1 MLPFQ
6 ITTLEQTFQTFRTY
20 YVSKY
25 GIEKY
30 EALYNK
36 IAISDKFSR
45 LFGESIR
52 LGFVPTAKDFI
63 YTIAPMPYFLFARG
77 ETRALGVIIAIRLW
91 DERVN
96 KVYELANQIELD
108 HKTQSVFEQLSVF

>member
-6 ITTLEQTFQTFRTY
+6 ITTLDATFQAFRTY

-25 GIEKY
+25 GAEKY
-30 EALYNK
+30 ETLYNK
-36 IAISDKFSR
+36 VANSNKFSR

-52 LGFVPTAKDFI
+52 MRVVPTARDFI
-63 YTIAPMPYFLFARG
+63 NTIAVIPYFLFAKG
-77 ETRALGVIIAIRLW
+77 ETRALGLIIAIRLW

-96 KVYELANQIELD
+96 KVYSLASAEELD
-108 HKTQSVFEQLSVF
+108 HKTRSVFIQLSVY

>member
-6 ITTLEQTFQTFRTY
+6 ITTLDATFHAFRTY

-25 GIEKY
+25 GTGKY
-30 EALYNK
+30 ETLYNK
-36 IAISDKFSR
+36 VANSDKFSR

-52 LGFVPTAKDFI
+52 MQVVPTARDFI
-63 YTIAPMPYFLFARG
+63 NTIAVIPYFLFAKG
-77 ETRALGVIIAIRLW
+77 ETRALGLIIAIRLW

-96 KVYELANQIELD
+96 KVYGFANTYELN
-108 HKTQSVFEQLSVF
+108 HKMESIFQQLSVD